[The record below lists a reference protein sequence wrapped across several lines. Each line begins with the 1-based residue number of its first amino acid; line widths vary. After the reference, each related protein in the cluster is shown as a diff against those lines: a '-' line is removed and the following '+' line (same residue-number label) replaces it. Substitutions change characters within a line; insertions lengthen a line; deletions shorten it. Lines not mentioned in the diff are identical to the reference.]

1 MRRSAIVPL
10 AFNSASQIG
19 AGTSPPAGNF
29 METIIVPPDS
39 VPVSVPFLTLWHEP
53 HVPSVGSTAL
63 ISAVPEM
70 AVPDCVRT
78 HVTSSGL
85 NESDPVPVHVPLSTT
100 GAGTGGGGTGA
111 TGPGA
116 VASADDIDPHA
127 ASHAVSA
134 PSNTTSVIL

>member
-29 METIIVPPDS
+29 METVIVPPDS

-63 ISAVPEM
+63 ISAMPEM
-70 AVPDCVRT
+70 TVPDCVRT

-85 NESDPVPVHVPLSTT
+85 NESDPVPVHVPPRTT
-100 GAGTGGGGTGA
+100 AAGPWGAGA

-116 VASADDIDPHA
+116 VPAAGDIDPPA
-127 ASHAVSA
+127 A
-134 PSNTTSVIL
+134 